1 MDHTGPLP
9 AVHTS
14 PLDESEDE
22 FLPIFAAVES
32 DWFRRTDLEPE
43 PPEYEAAAPQE
54 EPPVPAAREDAYS
67 LPAEDAAPAVRPAEG
82 RAWSS
87 PADAGWQAA
96 QAASD
101 PSLGGIT
108 SSGLPKRVPK
118 ANLVPGSADPGPS
131 VFATPQPSLSPD
143 RVRSRLSSYQQGVR
157 RGRAA
162 ARGEHNDDLSTN
174 GNGERNKE
182 DS

>member
-9 AVHTS
+9 AVHSS
-14 PLDESEDE
+14 PLDGGEE

-32 DWFRRTDLEPE
+32 DWFRRSDLEPA
-43 PPEYEAAAPQE
+43 PRQAEARQQE
-54 EPPVPAAREDAYS
+54 ETVHPAQSPERGEEAVVVD
-67 LPAEDAAPAVRPAEG
+67 PAESRT
-82 RAWSS
+82 WSS
-87 PADAGWQAA
+87 PGDAGWQAA

-131 VFATPQPSLSPD
+131 VFTPQPSLSPD

-157 RGRAA
+157 KGRAA
-162 ARGEHNDDLSTN
+162 ARGELNDDLSPN
-174 GNGERNKE
+174 RNVERNKE